1 MASPFLIQYLAAPG
15 LCLAV
20 PSPAINA
27 FVQLSFISTLRFVAA
42 VATDRWILD
51 DEYIRLADTELVIG
65 LAGLEIMD
73 GASLL
78 LGQKLP
84 GRQAF
89 QRWDWTTTPPCIK
102 NVLSPGYVMDCAD
115 GAPGTGVRIRQSTG
129 VPTQQWILT
138 PLLSGAK

>member
-20 PSPAINA
+20 LSPAINA
-27 FVQLSFISTLRFVAA
+27 FVQLSFISTVRFAA

-51 DEYIRLADTELVIG
+51 DEYICLADTELVIG
-65 LAGLEIMD
+65 IAGPQAGRSFPPAQPETPGPAGVPAMD
-73 GASLL
+73 L
-78 LGQKLP
+78 
-84 GRQAF
+84 
-89 QRWDWTTTPPCIK
+89 TTTPPCIK

-129 VPTQQWILT
+129 VPTQQWVLT